1 MTLQF
6 EKKEEEEEEEEEEK
20 KKKKKKTKKKKIE
33 MTKSKYTQR
42 KYIAAH
48 GKYLLLFLHNMKLC
62 CGCRS

>member
-1 MTLQF
+1 MTLQL
-6 EKKEEEEEEEEEEK
+6 EKKEEEEEEEK
-20 KKKKKKTKKKKIE
+20 KKKKKTKKKKIE
-33 MTKSKYTQR
+33 TTKSKYTQR